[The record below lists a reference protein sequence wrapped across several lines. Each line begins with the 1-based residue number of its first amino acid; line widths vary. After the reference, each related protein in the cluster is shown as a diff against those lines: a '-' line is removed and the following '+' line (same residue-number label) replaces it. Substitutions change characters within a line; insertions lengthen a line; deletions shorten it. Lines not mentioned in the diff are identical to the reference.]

1 VCSGQHLGWR
11 MVVGTPPT
19 RISSQGGVMVG
30 VDALRHS
37 GCKWEGDTSNITA
50 RKLLN
55 AAVDFGVL
63 SRIEKTV
70 DRCISA

>member
-1 VCSGQHLGWR
+1 
-11 MVVGTPPT
+11 
-19 RISSQGGVMVG
+19 MVG
-30 VDALRHS
+30 VDALRLS

-50 RKLLN
+50 RKLEN
-55 AAVDFGVL
+55 AVVDFGVL